1 MPARRLSALTADK
14 LAHARSDASRLP
26 CLSEVSDRLPLMMEH
41 QVRKHN
47 VARGCRYW
55 PGGLSACH
63 EFRQLAFEHDHAGLA
78 GLRIDALQ
86 PDGVTLDIFPCEC
99 LDLILAPATQEAEE
113 AAIPQVVG
121 QVCQYLPELLF
132 VEESCP
138 SVRLLGQM
146 PDDGS
151 FGQTSAFNCQL
162 VRLLEKLRSAV
173 DAGRF

>member
-1 MPARRLSALTADK
+1 
-14 LAHARSDASRLP
+14 
-26 CLSEVSDRLPLMMEH
+26 MMEH

-47 VARGCRYW
+47 VALGCRYW

-86 PDGVTLDIFPCEC
+86 PDGVALDIFPCEC
-99 LDLILAPATQEAEE
+99 LDLIFAPATQEAEE

-138 SVRLLGQM
+138 SRSSSRDCRILQLLGVTSETSLVFTIA
-146 PDDGS
+146 GS
-151 FGQTSAFNCQL
+151 
-162 VRLLEKLRSAV
+162 EKAV
-173 DAGRF
+173 